1 MHNEHVTTFLKR
13 TSNGQTAKT
22 IRKLYKNKFMSTP
35 EFMKALASFIANLE
49 NLTRKFNNFRP
60 QSILHSGVAISLLI
74 FGFRS
79 KSVTKNVR
87 ILPGLITEVLGLI
100 RILQV

>member
-35 EFMKALASFIANLE
+35 EFMKALAS
-49 NLTRKFNNFRP
+49 
-60 QSILHSGVAISLLI
+60 
-74 FGFRS
+74 
-79 KSVTKNVR
+79 
-87 ILPGLITEVLGLI
+87 
-100 RILQV
+100 